1 MNCTG
6 TINSCQHTV
15 NTHSNINKSLKLESN
30 LSNIT
35 LYHGSPNTQL
45 TQLDIAK
52 SYGSGDQYGRGL
64 YLTTD
69 YDEADGY
76 AKGGR
81 VYKVQLDDSLKFFN
95 MEDKLPKGI
104 VDFLYNELK
113 DSDDDFK
120 NSILRYAR
128 KIYKND
134 DMDSLEK
141 FYDEKEEEWKSKDG
155 YYSAN
160 KPEVDRDDKGDLIV
174 IYTDYNDLKN
184 SLEQLTGNMT
194 LRAFGGDLNPQLF
207 GNWIM
212 SEGYDGIITH
222 SGKWYILYKHPE
234 KAKIVENLQKEES
247 DFRAFKFINHKKTQ
261 VDEGNNKQELEDKY
275 RGSEIF
281 VDENNDISKMCE
293 SNVPKKYQHM
303 VKDFYKTP
311 TGTWMI
317 DLEDGYTTSYG
328 TNYIE
333 NKFKKD
339 CLYELMN
346 EVSADE
352 VNIDID
358 EFKNN
363 KPTNKEKK
371 EEASR
376 NELLAKT
383 KGETIS
389 RYKRAEGYKGF
400 NIVSIDTSDL
410 LKGNT
415 LVVTCRVGKYDD
427 VVQLEDVL
435 YWIQICAEENSTNQ
449 INTKVITKALSNS
462 IDGMDIKVDCECGDW
477 IYRMAY
483 QATEWGYKYG
493 KPETRPAKITNPN
506 GFGALCKHLTAMLS
520 NKKWMQQ
527 VSGTVMDWCVKN
539 IEQINGFVQPKE
551 GKELTLPNE
560 LARQNAK
567 AGFYT
572 KLFKDKLEGDSDE
585 ETELQN
591 MDKEDNKTDSKNNI
605 NNSDANDTTIN
616 NIEKDDFKELTDV
629 ENKEDN
635 K

>member
-35 LYHGSPNTQL
+35 LYHGSPNTEL

-120 NSILRYAR
+120 TSILRYAR

-222 SGKWYILYKHPE
+222 GGKWYILYKHPE
-234 KAKIVENLQKEES
+234 KAKIVENLQK
-247 DFRAFKFINHKKTQ
+247 I
-261 VDEGNNKQELEDKY
+261 
-275 RGSEIF
+275 
-281 VDENNDISKMCE
+281 
-293 SNVPKKYQHM
+293 
-303 VKDFYKTP
+303 
-311 TGTWMI
+311 
-317 DLEDGYTTSYG
+317 
-328 TNYIE
+328 
-333 NKFKKD
+333 
-339 CLYELMN
+339 
-346 EVSADE
+346 
-352 VNIDID
+352 
-358 EFKNN
+358 
-363 KPTNKEKK
+363 

-435 YWIQICAEENSTNQ
+435 YWIQICAEGNSTNQ

-539 IEQINGFVQPKE
+539 IKQINEFVRPKE

-572 KLFKDKLEGDSDE
+572 KLFKDRLEGDSDE

-605 NNSDANDTTIN
+605 NNGSANNTTIN
-616 NIEKDDFKELTDV
+616 NIDKDNFKELTDV
-629 ENKEDN
+629 ENKEDD

>member
-1 MNCTG
+1 M
-6 TINSCQHTV
+6 S
-15 NTHSNINKSLKLESN
+15 
-30 LSNIT
+30 IT
-35 LYHGSPNTQL
+35 LYHNTTNENAIKINKEGIIPGKRLYAYGKGSE
-45 TQLDIAK
+45 AE
-52 SYGSGDQYGRGL
+52 GSGVWCSTVRGYGYGGA
-64 YLTTD
+64 TITFEINEN
-69 YDEADGY
+69 DE
-76 AKGGR
+76 
-81 VYKVQLDDSLKFFN
+81 
-95 MEDKLPKGI
+95 
-104 VDFLYNELK
+104 
-113 DSDDDFK
+113 
-120 NSILRYAR
+120 
-128 KIYKND
+128 
-134 DMDSLEK
+134 SLEK
-141 FYDEKEEEWKSKDG
+141 QNDTEYMVFRNIEPNEILDIDLQVSEVTSTGPHNTMESDIPAVINKHGRDKVLQVFKKYENKFIYPYNYELFLNLVETGEKYCKGSIKLKEDKDLTYQGNNMASGKATGKNITVDKMYSLIDELKSK
-155 YYSAN
+155 YPNMITSQ
-160 KPEVDRDDKGDLIV
+160 DDE
-174 IYTDYNDLKN
+174 
-184 SLEQLTGNMT
+184 SLEQINKAKNNPDYNITIYRATPVDEINVGDWVFLCRSRAERWTKTFMGTPKPNFVVSTKTVKAKDVDWTGKN
-194 LRAFGGDLNPQLF
+194 LEFVYKPSSLNE
-207 GNWIM
+207 NN
-212 SEGYDGIITH
+212 
-222 SGKWYILYKHPE
+222 
-234 KAKIVENLQKEES
+234 KIVENK
-247 DFRAFKFINHKKTQ
+247 HK
-261 VDEGNNKQELEDKY
+261 V
-275 RGSEIF
+275 
-281 VDENNDISKMCE
+281 
-293 SNVPKKYQHM
+293 
-303 VKDFYKTP
+303 
-311 TGTWMI
+311 
-317 DLEDGYTTSYG
+317 
-328 TNYIE
+328 
-333 NKFKKD
+333 
-339 CLYELMN
+339 
-346 EVSADE
+346 
-352 VNIDID
+352 
-358 EFKNN
+358 
-363 KPTNKEKK
+363 

-539 IEQINGFVQPKE
+539 IEQINEFVQPKE

-567 AGFYT
+567 VGFYT
-572 KLFKDKLEGDSDE
+572 KLFKDKLEGESDE

-591 MDKEDNKTDSKNNI
+591 MDKQDNKTDSKNNI
-605 NNSDANDTTIN
+605 NNDSTNDTTIN

-629 ENKEDN
+629 ENKEDD